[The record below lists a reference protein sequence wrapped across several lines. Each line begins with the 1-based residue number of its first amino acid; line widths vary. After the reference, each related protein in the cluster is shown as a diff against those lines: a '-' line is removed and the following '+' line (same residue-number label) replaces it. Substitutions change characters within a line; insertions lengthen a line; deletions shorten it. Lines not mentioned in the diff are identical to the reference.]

1 MIQVLLADDHAM
13 MRDGLRHVLE
23 RAGGF
28 QIAGEACDS
37 ATTIALVRAQPA
49 ETAQVLVLDL
59 SMPGRNGLEL
69 IAQIKDERPA
79 LRILVLTMHAEQQY
93 AVRAFKAGASGYL
106 TKDSASTELVNAVT
120 KVASGGV
127 YISMA
132 MAERF
137 AQSLHEPT
145 DTLPHQRLSDREF
158 DVFRRIVAGE
168 TISEIA
174 QALCVSAKTVS
185 TYKIRILEK
194 MQMPHEAA
202 LVRYAIRHRLFDDE
216 NGL

>member
-1 MIQVLLADDHAM
+1 MIKVLLADDHAM

-28 QIAGEACDS
+28 QVAGEASDS
-37 ATTIALVRAQPA
+37 ATTIALVRAQPT
-49 ETAQVLVLDL
+49 ETPEVLVLDL

-69 IAQIKDERPA
+69 IAQIKEERPV

-106 TKDSASTELVNAVT
+106 TKDSASTELVSAVT

-158 DVFRRIVAGE
+158 DVFRRIAAGE

-185 TYKIRILEK
+185 TYKVRILEK

-202 LVRYAIRHRLFDDE
+202 LVRYAIRHGLFDDDE
-216 NGL
+216 RL